1 MKRVL
6 ALVAVPALAVSLA
19 ACGGGDDDSGGSMP
33 GHSMST
39 SASPSAGDAQTA
51 QHNQQDVMFAQMM
64 IPHHQQAV
72 EMADL
77 AATRASSPD
86 VKTLAAEIK
95 KAQGPEIE
103 QLTGW
108 LKAWG
113 VSAAPSPGMDHGGH
127 GGMDGMMSEQDMQE
141 LEQAKGEAFD
151 RAFLTMM
158 IEHHEGAVAMA
169 KTEQS
174 SGQFPPAKKMAD
186 SIVTSQS
193 AEIAKMRE
201 LLN

>member
-19 ACGGGDDDSGGSMP
+19 ACGGGGDDSGGSMP

-39 SASPSAGDAQTA
+39 SSSPSAGGAQA
-51 QHNQQDVMFAQMM
+51 QPHNQQDVMFAQMM

-77 AATRASSPD
+77 AATRASSPE
-86 VKTLAAEIK
+86 VKALAAEIK
-95 KAQGPEIE
+95 KAQGPEIA

-108 LKAWG
+108 LKTWG
-113 VSAAPSPGMDHGGH
+113 VSAPSPGMDH

-141 LEQAKGEAFD
+141 LEQAQGEAFD

-158 IEHHEGAVAMA
+158 IEHHEGAVEMA
-169 KTEQS
+169 KTEQA
-174 SGQFPPAKKMAD
+174 SGQFPPAKEMAG